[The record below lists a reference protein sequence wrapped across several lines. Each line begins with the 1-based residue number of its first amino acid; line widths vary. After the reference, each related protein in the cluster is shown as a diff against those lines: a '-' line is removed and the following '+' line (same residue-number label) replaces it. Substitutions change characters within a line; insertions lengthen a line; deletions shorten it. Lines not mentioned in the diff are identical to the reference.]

1 MFPIKPSAVKAT
13 GNPEVV
19 AMLERWVERAKQGRI
34 GFAVVVMCESPI
46 HAVSDHAGSL
56 ELTFAAN
63 WGMDTAKL
71 IIFEKMHSRHMV
83 PEASSMGGSDRVC
96 WDATK
101 GPCCFDFIA
110 WLVIAEMNRRRSGAP
125 APLKIAFR
133 MNDSDEER
141 KLHAEKRQGFYDGVI
156 FPSLAMLGAVQD
168 KDSATAP
175 THDRYTLS
183 PIVEFAKAGEEVP
196 LLKPSEDGMKA
207 IAEYLQQ
214 TTGGQAPVTITLREA
229 DNWQY
234 RNSDLTEWL
243 KVAEY
248 LENQGE
254 RVIFVRDTAKAA
266 EPITGFQTCPAASI
280 ILDMRLA
287 LYESAK
293 CNLFVSNGP
302 WYLGLFGS
310 KPWLMFIEVDSMR
323 PCFPETPQF
332 WIQWHGVNP
341 GAGEQFPW
349 SKPDQRV
356 IGKRDSADNII
367 KAWKDLN
374 LPRQHDAVAEVKEP
388 DLDAWDAHTR
398 AQAGMAGT

>member
-1 MFPIKPSAVKAT
+1 MLPIRPSAVKAT

-19 AMLERWVERAKQGRI
+19 AMLKRWVERAEQGRI
-34 GFAVVVMCESPI
+34 CFGVVVMCESPI

-63 WGMDTAKL
+63 WGLDTAKL
-71 IIFEKMHSRHMV
+71 IIMEKMHSRHMIPDPTGIV
-83 PEASSMGGSDRVC
+83 GTDRVC
-96 WDATK
+96 WDVTK

-110 WLVIAEMNRRRSGAP
+110 SLIIAEMNRRRSGAP
-125 APLKIAFR
+125 GPLKVAFR
-133 MNDSDEER
+133 MNDTEEER
-141 KLHAEKRQGFYDGVI
+141 KLHAEKRQAFYDGVI
-156 FPSLAMLGAVQD
+156 FPSLPMIGAVRD
-168 KDSATAP
+168 NASADAP
-175 THDRYTLS
+175 VMDRYTLS

-196 LLKPSEDGMKA
+196 LLKPSEDGVKA
-207 IAEYLQQ
+207 IAKYLKE
-214 TTGGQAPVTITLREA
+214 TTDGQAPVTITLREA
-229 DNWQY
+229 SYWEY
-234 RNSDLTEWL
+234 RNSNLTEWL

-254 RVIFVRDTAKAA
+254 KVIFVRDTAKAA
-266 EPITGFQTCPAASI
+266 DPITCFQTCPAAS
-280 ILDMRLA
+280 LDLDTRLA

-293 CNLFVSNGP
+293 CNLFISNGP

-310 KPWLMFIEVDSMR
+310 KPWLMFIEVNSML

-356 IGKRDSADNII
+356 IGKRDNADNII
-367 KAWKDLN
+367 KAWNELK
-374 LPRQHDAVAEVKEP
+374 LPRARAAVTEIKE
-388 DLDAWDAHTR
+388 LERVIGGA
-398 AQAGMAGT
+398 